1 MPTGR
6 VKWFSLEKGFGFI
19 SNDEG
24 EDVYLAATSLPEGV
38 TTVKPGTKIEF
49 SIIDSRKGPQ
59 AMSVHVVDAPV
70 SLAENS
76 RVNSDDLAA
85 TSLPEGVA
93 TVKPGTKIEF
103 SIIDSRKGPQAMSV
117 RIADAPVSLAENSR
131 VNSDDLAAMIED
143 TIKILDKV
151 GNGLRHGRHPSGPD
165 AERLGRVLRGI
176 AGQLEA

>member
-38 TTVKPGTKIEF
+38 ATVKPGTKIEF
-49 SIIDSRKGPQ
+49 SVIDSRKGPQ
-59 AMSVHVVDAPV
+59 AMSVRIVDAPV

-76 RVNSDDLAA
+76 RVN
-85 TSLPEGVA
+85 T
-93 TVKPGTKIEF
+93 
-103 SIIDSRKGPQAMSV
+103 
-117 RIADAPVSLAENSR
+117 
-131 VNSDDLAAMIED
+131 DDLAAMIED

>member
-1 MPTGR
+1 MPSGR

-38 TTVKPGTKIEF
+38 
-49 SIIDSRKGPQ
+49 
-59 AMSVHVVDAPV
+59 
-70 SLAENS
+70 
-76 RVNSDDLAA
+76 
-85 TSLPEGVA
+85 A

-103 SIIDSRKGPQAMSV
+103 SVIDSRKGPQAMSV
-117 RIADAPVSLAENSR
+117 RIIDAPVSLAENSR
-131 VNSDDLAAMIED
+131 ANSDDLAAMIED

>member
-1 MPTGR
+1 MPSGR

-24 EDVYLAATSLPEGV
+24 EDVY
-38 TTVKPGTKIEF
+38 
-49 SIIDSRKGPQ
+49 
-59 AMSVHVVDAPV
+59 
-70 SLAENS
+70 
-76 RVNSDDLAA
+76 LAA

-117 RIADAPVSLAENSR
+117 RIIDAPVSLAENSR

-151 GNGLRHGRHPSGPD
+151 GNGLRLGRHPSGPD

>member
-38 TTVKPGTKIEF
+38 
-49 SIIDSRKGPQ
+49 
-59 AMSVHVVDAPV
+59 
-70 SLAENS
+70 
-76 RVNSDDLAA
+76 
-85 TSLPEGVA
+85 A

-103 SIIDSRKGPQAMSV
+103 SVIDSRKGPQAMSV
-117 RIADAPVSLAENSR
+117 RIVDTPVSLSENSR
-131 VNSDDLAAMIED
+131 ANSDDLAAMIED
-143 TIKILDKV
+143 TIKILDRV
-151 GNGLRHGRHPSGPD
+151 GNGLRHGRHPSGPE

>member
-1 MPTGR
+1 MPSGR

-24 EDVYLAATSLPEGV
+24 EDVYLAASSLPEGV
-38 TTVKPGTKIEF
+38 ATVKPGTKIEF
-49 SIIDSRKGPQ
+49 SVIDSRKGPQ
-59 AMSVHVVDAPV
+59 AMSVRIIDAPV

-85 TSLPEGVA
+85 L
-93 TVKPGTKIEF
+93 
-103 SIIDSRKGPQAMSV
+103 
-117 RIADAPVSLAENSR
+117 
-131 VNSDDLAAMIED
+131 IED

-151 GNGLRHGRHPSGPD
+151 GNGLRHGRHPSGPE

>member
-38 TTVKPGTKIEF
+38 
-49 SIIDSRKGPQ
+49 
-59 AMSVHVVDAPV
+59 
-70 SLAENS
+70 
-76 RVNSDDLAA
+76 
-85 TSLPEGVA
+85 A

-103 SIIDSRKGPQAMSV
+103 SVIDSRKGPQAMSV
-117 RIADAPVSLAENSR
+117 RIIDAPVSLAENSR
-131 VNSDDLAAMIED
+131 ANSDDLAAMIED

>member
-1 MPTGR
+1 MPSGR

-24 EDVYLAATSLPEGV
+24 EDVYLAAS
-38 TTVKPGTKIEF
+38 
-49 SIIDSRKGPQ
+49 
-59 AMSVHVVDAPV
+59 
-70 SLAENS
+70 
-76 RVNSDDLAA
+76 
-85 TSLPEGVA
+85 SLPEGVA

-103 SIIDSRKGPQAMSV
+103 SVIDSRKGPQAMSV
-117 RIADAPVSLAENSR
+117 RIIDAPVSLAENSR

-165 AERLGRVLRGI
+165 AERLAKVLRGI
-176 AGQLEA
+176 AGQFEG

>member
-38 TTVKPGTKIEF
+38 
-49 SIIDSRKGPQ
+49 
-59 AMSVHVVDAPV
+59 
-70 SLAENS
+70 
-76 RVNSDDLAA
+76 
-85 TSLPEGVA
+85 A

-117 RIADAPVSLAENSR
+117 RIVDAPVSLADNSR
-131 VNSDDLAAMIED
+131 VNNDDLAAMIED

-151 GNGLRHGRHPSGPD
+151 GNGLRHGRHPSGSE

>member
-38 TTVKPGTKIEF
+38 
-49 SIIDSRKGPQ
+49 
-59 AMSVHVVDAPV
+59 
-70 SLAENS
+70 
-76 RVNSDDLAA
+76 
-85 TSLPEGVA
+85 A

-117 RIADAPVSLAENSR
+117 RIVDTPVSLSENSR
-131 VNSDDLAAMIED
+131 ANSDDLAAMIED